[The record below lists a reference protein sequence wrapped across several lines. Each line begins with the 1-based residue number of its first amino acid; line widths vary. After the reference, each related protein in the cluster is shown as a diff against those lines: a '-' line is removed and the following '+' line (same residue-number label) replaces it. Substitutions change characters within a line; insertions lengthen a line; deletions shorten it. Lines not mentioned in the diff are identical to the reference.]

1 MYAMASRAVAA
12 ATSAPDPFSA
22 VTPATRQL
30 YQHLLK
36 RIKTIGPFRIETK
49 KTSVHLTRKSAFAGV
64 HPRKAFLMLTI
75 KSGRSGTTQD
85 IDGTLLGWLKQAHE
99 LCD

>member
-1 MYAMASRAVAA
+1 
-12 ATSAPDPFSA
+12 
-22 VTPATRQL
+22 
-30 YQHLLK
+30 
-36 RIKTIGPFRIETK
+36 
-49 KTSVHLTRKSAFAGV
+49 
-64 HPRKAFLMLTI
+64 MLTI

>member
-1 MYAMASRAVAA
+1 MPVDAPARSNESKPSDPFGSRPRKRRFTSRA
-12 ATSAPDPFSA
+12 SP
-22 VTPATRQL
+22 L
-30 YQHLLK
+30 
-36 RIKTIGPFRIETK
+36 
-49 KTSVHLTRKSAFAGV
+49 AGV

>member
-1 MYAMASRAVAA
+1 MQGGQPRCRRICRNRSVYPSDARRCAS
-12 ATSAPDPFSA
+12 S
-22 VTPATRQL
+22 
-30 YQHLLK
+30 LK
-36 RIKTIGPFRIETK
+36 RVKTIGPFRIETK
-49 KTSVHLTRKSAFAGV
+49 KTPVHLTRKSALAGV